1 MVSRIKSVKPSLWLK
16 EGGYKEPVV
25 APTVYTSNKNASHL
39 AALQNI
45 VITRN
50 NTEEIT

>member
-25 APTVYTSNKNASHL
+25 DTTYDIPNKNACYL
-39 AALQNI
+39 AALKNI
-45 VITRN
+45 RITQN
-50 NTEEIT
+50 NTE